1 MDISEKGGIMKKRV
15 VLLLLTLTLFLSG
28 INVQATEKKNTNA
41 VNKYVNFILNEVKGT
56 KNEESISSLKDSME
70 QFIKNE
76 KPEDVKKILNFI
88 SEKIGEGKWKSN
100 GGIKEIIAEGE
111 KEFDV
116 TLTKE
121 QKDKIISVINKVKKL
136 GISPEYLLEQVEELY
151 EKYGEKL
158 TEEIEQE
165 KDKIVEE
172 TQSKIK
178 EEVNKSVS
186 NYFSDMVNNV
196 KSFFKGIL
204 KNK

>member
-100 GGIKEIIAEGE
+100 DGIKEIIAEGE